1 MTIESLKSQIGQE
14 GYKVHKEGAM
24 GHNRVQGTQGNVRG
38 NKRTTRRCKG
48 GTMEGKGAQT

>member
-24 GHNRVQGTQGNVRG
+24 GHNRVQEAQVGTQ
-38 NKRTTRRCKG
+38 CKG
-48 GTMEGKGAQT
+48 KPEGHTKVQG